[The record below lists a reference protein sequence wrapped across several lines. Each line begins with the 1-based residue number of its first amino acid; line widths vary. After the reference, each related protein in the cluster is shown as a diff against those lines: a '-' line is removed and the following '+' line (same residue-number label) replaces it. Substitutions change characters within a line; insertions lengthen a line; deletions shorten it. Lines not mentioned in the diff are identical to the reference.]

1 MGWLVKPGWLES
13 TSSITSKQ
21 SCSSGPE

>member
-1 MGWLVKPGWLES
+1 MGWLVKPGWLEN